1 MRNLQSTVIR
11 NGGIFSVATQSN
23 STKFQSEILEE
34 AEQLWALIINP
45 DVSHVTQI
53 CAAMN
58 INHKRLLRLSRQSFG
73 ATPKLLLRQ
82 QRFERTITAMRARSN
97 RSCGLHLDPAYVD
110 QSHFIRDSHKFV
122 GMAPGRYLAQCDHMA
137 A

>member
-1 MRNLQSTVIR
+1 M
-11 NGGIFSVATQSN
+11 ATQTTISN
-23 STKFQSEILEE
+23 TGSQSKIDAET
-34 AEQLWALIINP
+34 EQLWALISNP
-45 DVSHVTQI
+45 KVSHVAQI

-73 ATPKLLLRQ
+73 AAPKLLLRQ
-82 QRFERTITAMRARSN
+82 QRFERTIKALRGNSN
-97 RSCGLHLDPAYVD
+97 RVCSLHLDPAYVD

-122 GMAPGRYLAQCDHMA
+122 GMAPGRYLAQCDQMA